1 MDSFRIIN
9 ISEQPELRER
19 AAEWFHL
26 KWSIPV
32 EEYLGSIG
40 ECIAGRNAVPQWYMV
55 LEGGEIIGGAGVID
69 NDFHERKDLSP
80 NVCAIYVE
88 EWQRCRGIAGRLLE
102 HICLDM
108 KRRSVAVL
116 YLVTDHTTF
125 YERYGWSFLGM
136 VQETGSGS
144 LIRMY
149 RKAL

>member
-26 KWSIPV
+26 KWGIPAAS
-32 EEYLGSIG
+32 GSASRAEILS
-40 ECIAGRNAVPQWYMV
+40 RN
-55 LEGGEIIGGAGVID
+55 GT
-69 NDFHERKDLSP
+69 
-80 NVCAIYVE
+80 
-88 EWQRCRGIAGRLLE
+88 
-102 HICLDM
+102 
-108 KRRSVAVL
+108 RSVAVL

-125 YERYGWSFLGM
+125 YERYGWSFLEM